1 MYPFPQPFVDACNSV
16 MWDAGVN
23 LARLTLE
30 RGPGDFPQDGG
41 IAYRNH
47 LYKYVHCY
55 FLWAL
60 YPALAP
66 RTDDEWSRSNRELVL
81 NLSLKPL
88 RQLVGVSHFFVR
100 GRQLFLSF
108 EKPRA
113 QAALNPQALANTE
126 RLASKA
132 LDWLV
137 VMYDFPEEMAQEWLR
152 VITTA
157 KDAAAFKEGSQTFFY
172 AQLAHAL
179 RLDLG
184 ESTTADSWASLAL
197 SADQAGAAL
206 KPAEWQPICGQ
217 LMALYGEEAKKFRLF
232 ESDSF

>member
-1 MYPFPQPFVDACNSV
+1 MYPFPQPFVDACNAV

-23 LARLTLE
+23 LARLTLD
-30 RGPGDFPQDGG
+30 RGSSDFPQDGG

-60 YPALAP
+60 YPALLP
-66 RTDDEWSRSNRELVL
+66 TTDDEWSRSNRELVL
-81 NLSLKPL
+81 NLSMKPL
-88 RQLVGVSHFFVR
+88 RQAVGASQFFVR

-108 EKPRA
+108 EKSRA
-113 QAALNPQALANTE
+113 QAVLNPQVLSNTE
-126 RLASKA
+126 KLASKA

-137 VMYDFPEEMAQEWLR
+137 DMYDFPDEMAKEWLR
-152 VITTA
+152 LITTA
-157 KDAAAFKEGSQTFFY
+157 KDSAAFKEASQKFYY

-184 ESTTADSWASLAL
+184 EPATAESWATLAV
-197 SADQAGAAL
+197 SADHPGATL
-206 KPAEWQPICGQ
+206 RPEEWQPICEQ
-217 LMALYGEEAKKFRLF
+217 LMTLYGEEAKRQKDP
-232 ESDSF
+232 SDYF